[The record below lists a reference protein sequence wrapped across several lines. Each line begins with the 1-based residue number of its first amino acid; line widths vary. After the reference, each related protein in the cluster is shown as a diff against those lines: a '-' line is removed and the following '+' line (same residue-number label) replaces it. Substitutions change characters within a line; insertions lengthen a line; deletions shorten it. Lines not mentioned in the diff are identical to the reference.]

1 MMVQVIVSGLQA
13 AGSPEELGRSR
24 GVSAMTRSPVR
35 STSLGE
41 TAEWV
46 LDLATSKRSTLAAE
60 RELKARKP
68 RR

>member
-1 MMVQVIVSGLQA
+1 
-13 AGSPEELGRSR
+13 
-24 GVSAMTRSPVR
+24 MTRSPVR
-35 STSLGE
+35 SASLGE